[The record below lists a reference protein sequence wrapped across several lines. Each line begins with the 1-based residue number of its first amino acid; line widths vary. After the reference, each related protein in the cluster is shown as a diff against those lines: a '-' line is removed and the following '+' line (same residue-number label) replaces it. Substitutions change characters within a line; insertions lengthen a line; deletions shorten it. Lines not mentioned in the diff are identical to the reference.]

1 MRDSTTEI
9 RHHGAEGLDMRDPA
23 EAAAL
28 LAKVQCDAAQA
39 VTKAADALSR
49 ASELMA
55 AALSTGGR
63 LIYAGAG
70 SSGLMAMADALE
82 LPGTYGIAE
91 DRVLFL
97 LAGGADSLFGL
108 PGHFEDDRDAARAD
122 LARVHPTP
130 ADCVLVASASGATP
144 YALQIAEDAARGG
157 ATVIAMANN
166 ADAPLFAPAT
176 LSILLETPPEPIA
189 GSTRMGAGTAQK
201 IAFNILSTLMAIR
214 LGHVH
219 DGYMV
224 NLRADNAKLAG
235 RAARIVAAIAG
246 TDAADA
252 GKWLDKAGGSVKP
265 AVLMAKGAASRDEA
279 ERLLAIHGENLRG
292 ALEHLVRQ

>member
-1 MRDSTTEI
+1 
-9 RHHGAEGLDMRDPA
+9 MRDPA
-23 EAAAL
+23 EAAEF

-39 VTKAADALSR
+39 VTKAAEALSR

-91 DRVLFL
+91 DRVAFL
-97 LAGGADSLFGL
+97 IAGGADSLFGL

-122 LARVHPTP
+122 LARLQPT
-130 ADCVLVASASGATP
+130 ASDCVLVASASGTTP
-144 YALQIAEDAARGG
+144 YALQIAEDAAGAG

-166 ADAPLFAPAT
+166 AGAPLFGSTT

-201 IAFNILSTLMAIR
+201 IAFNILSTLTAIR

-246 TDAADA
+246 TDTSDA

-292 ALEHLVRQ
+292 ALEHLARQ